1 MNEEPVAIPLP
12 VSRTWLGA
20 LVLAVIA
27 AAGCAAAAPPAARP
41 PSSFGQNLSL
51 AMSFGRAVAVR
62 DTSVT
67 AEFALTNNGPAAF
80 DGCFAP
86 SWGVS
91 MIVGGSHDSGYY
103 VRVDRPKCEEKL
115 MLSPGQK
122 ITWSKKV
129 PLTDLRAGTAKVTG
143 WVKVVDPACDEHHNC
158 QQTSVATPV
167 MTVAIGG
174 GS

>member
-1 MNEEPVAIPLP
+1 
-12 VSRTWLGA
+12 
-20 LVLAVIA
+20 
-27 AAGCAAAAPPAARP
+27 
-41 PSSFGQNLSL
+41 
-51 AMSFGRAVAVR
+51 MSFGRAVAVR

-67 AEFALTNNGPAAF
+67 AEFTLTNNGAAAF

-91 MIVGGSHDSGYY
+91 MIVGSHDSGYY

-115 MLSPGQK
+115 ALSPGQK
-122 ITWSKKV
+122 ITWSRKV
-129 PLTDLRAGTAKVTG
+129 PLSDLRAGTAKVTG
-143 WVKVVDPACDEHHNC
+143 WVKVVDPACDEHHKC